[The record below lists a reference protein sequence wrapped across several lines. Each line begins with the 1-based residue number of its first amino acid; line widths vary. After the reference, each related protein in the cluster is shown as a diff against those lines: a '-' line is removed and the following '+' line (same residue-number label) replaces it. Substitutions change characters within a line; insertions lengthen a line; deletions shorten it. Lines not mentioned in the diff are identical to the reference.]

1 MSPEPKLAPAVGP
14 APPQPRLVA
23 LPPRKRSKAPIW
35 VGLLLVA
42 LVAGGAWLY
51 RTQSRRSSTAATSA
65 IRMVRVVEGATA
77 PVLRVTGT
85 TSARVFAAVNAP
97 RMMGPDAG
105 RGMLLQSIAKSGS
118 LVKPNEVIAQ
128 IDSQNIR
135 DHADDIGALVQ
146 QTDDLIKRRK
156 ADQSIELGNLRQSI
170 LAAKASLDKAKLDYK
185 TRDVR
190 TEVDKELLKLAVD
203 EAEAVYNNVSK
214 SLSIT
219 QAKFDSQLKYYA
231 LERQQQVSHHNR
243 HLRDVRTFTVH
254 APISGLLVLNS
265 IFRGGDFGQV
275 QQGDQLSPG
284 QPFAKVVDTRTM
296 QLESSV
302 NQAESQIIH
311 IGQAAKVHLDAF
323 PNLEFNGKVV
333 SIGALGVSNG
343 SSAYWVRTVPLR
355 IAIEGS
361 DAQLIPDLS
370 ASADL
375 QLTQPQKGVLVPIEA
390 LSGSPEGATVE
401 VRSGTQWKEVPVTVA
416 SRTNTTAVVTSGLQ
430 PGDEVAISR
439 P

>member
-1 MSPEPKLAPAVGP
+1 VDP
-14 APPQPRLVA
+14 APPQPHLVA

-35 VGLLLVA
+35 VGLLLIG
-42 LVAGGAWLY
+42 LVCGGAWLY
-51 RTQSRRSSTAATSA
+51 RAQTRTNQTPASGA
-65 IRMVRVVEGATA
+65 VRVIRVAEGATA
-77 PVLRVTGT
+77 RALRVTGT
-85 TSARVFAAVNAP
+85 TSARVFAAVNGP

-118 LVKPNEVIAQ
+118 LVKPGEVIAE

-146 QTDDLIKRRK
+146 QTDDLVKRRK

-170 LAAKASLDKAKLDYK
+170 LAAKASLDKAKLDYR
-185 TRDVR
+185 TRDIR
-190 TEVDKELLKLAVD
+190 TEVDRELLKLAVD

-243 HLRDVRTFTVH
+243 HLRDVQTFTVH
-254 APISGLLVLNS
+254 APISGLLVLSS

-284 QPFAKVVDTRTM
+284 QPFAKVVNTRTM

-311 IGQAAKVHLDAF
+311 IGQSARVHLDAF
-323 PNLEFNGKVV
+323 PNLAFNGKVV

-343 SSAYWVRTVPLR
+343 TSAYWVRTVPLR

-361 DAQLIPDLS
+361 DPQLIPDLS

-375 QLTQPQKGVLVPIEA
+375 QLTEPQHGVLVPIEA
-390 LSGSPEGATVE
+390 LANSPEGATVE
-401 VRSGTQWKEVPVTVA
+401 IRSGTQWKEVPVTVA
-416 SRTNTTAVVTSGLQ
+416 SRTNTTAVVTSGLR